1 MVEKTGKSRTGS
13 EETFLTIPEVA
24 RLLRVSERSAY
35 KMAQNGQLAGAVKFR
50 GQWRVE
56 REILMQWVREQGAV
70 TSPNRNS

>member
-1 MVEKTGKSRTGS
+1 MVEKTGKSRTPP

-35 KMAQNGQLAGAVKFR
+35 KMAQGGQLAGAVKFR

-70 TSPNRNS
+70 TPSKRDS

>member
-1 MVEKTGKSRTGS
+1 MVEKTGKSRTAL

-35 KMAQNGQLAGAVKFR
+35 KMAQNSQLAGAVKFR

-56 REILMQWVREQGAV
+56 RETLMGWVREQGAV
-70 TSPNRNS
+70 TSAKRDT

>member
-1 MVEKTGKSRTGS
+1 MVEKTGKSRTPP

-35 KMAQNGQLAGAVKFR
+35 KMAQCGELAGAVKFR

-56 REILMQWVREQGAV
+56 REILMRWVREQGTVAP
-70 TSPNRNS
+70 TRRDT